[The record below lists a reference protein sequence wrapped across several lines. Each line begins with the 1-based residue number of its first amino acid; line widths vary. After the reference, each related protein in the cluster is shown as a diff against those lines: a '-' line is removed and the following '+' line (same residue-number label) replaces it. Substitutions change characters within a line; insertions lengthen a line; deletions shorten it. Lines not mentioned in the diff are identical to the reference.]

1 MAFRTMLDT
10 NIVSDLIRNPAGQAA
25 GHLGRHGPDGLCMSI
40 ISAGE
45 IRFGAVNR
53 GSARLHRQ
61 IDAVLSTLAILP
73 IETPIDIE
81 YGKLRAYLK
90 AAGTPIGPNDTW
102 IAAHAL
108 TLGVTLITHNL
119 AEFRRVPGLALE
131 SWLD

>member
-10 NIVSDLIRNPAGQAA
+10 NIVSDLIRNPSGRAA

-45 IRFGAVNR
+45 IRFGAANR
-53 GSARLHRQ
+53 GSARLLQQ
-61 IDAVLSTLAILP
+61 IDAVLARLVILP
-73 IETPIDIE
+73 IETPTEIE
-81 YGKLRAYLK
+81 YGKLRAHLK

-119 AEFRRVPGLALE
+119 TKFQRVPGLAVE